1 MKDRYNIAITI
12 LGILLIV
19 SIILGWLLFAI
30 TEDLK
35 ATANG
40 YKSDRDICER
50 QYEELVDNYNRLLE
64 EKA

>member
-1 MKDRYNIAITI
+1 MKDRYTFIITI
-12 LGILLIV
+12 LGVLLIV

-50 QYEELVDNYNRLLE
+50 EYEELVENYQRLLRGE
-64 EKA
+64 Q